1 MRGVGVQHRRSGRAL
16 AGLAVALCALVACG
30 GGGDNKEEPTKAA
43 SSTGDPASPDSSSSD
58 PSSGAAPSSGSAQP
72 IAEAKSGDRSVAIT
86 SAIRNAGGYVTVSG
100 TVTNNGSGAWLGAD
114 WQSDETELA
123 GNGGSLAGASLVD
136 NAGRKKYLVLRDTK
150 GHCLCTKFDGRVR
163 SGQTV
168 DWFAQFPAPPA
179 STKKVTFQ
187 VGSMPPAEIPLSEA
201 Q

>member
-1 MRGVGVQHRRSGRAL
+1 MQHRRSGRAL

-30 GGGDNKEEPTKAA
+30 GGGDEKDEPTKAA
-43 SSTGDPASPDSSSSD
+43 SSATDSAPSDSSSA
-58 PSSGAAPSSGSAQP
+58 AAPSDESAQP
-72 IAEAKSGDRSVAIT
+72 IAEGKSGDRSVVIT
-86 SAIRNAGGYVTVSG
+86 SAIRGAGGYVTVSG
-100 TVTNNGSGAWLGAD
+100 TVTNNGSGSWLGAD

-123 GNGGSLAGASLVD
+123 SNGGSLAGASLVD
-136 NAGRKKYLVLRDTK
+136 NAARKKYLVLRDTK

-163 SGQTV
+163 AGQTV

-201 Q
+201 R

>member
-1 MRGVGVQHRRSGRAL
+1 MQYRRSGKAL
-16 AGLAVALCALVACG
+16 AGTVIALCALVACG
-30 GGGDNKEEPTKAA
+30 GGGDKKNEPAQNTSQVAGPTT
-43 SSTGDPASPDSSSSD
+43 SNSPSE
-58 PSSGAAPSSGSAQP
+58 AAPSDGNAQP
-72 IAEAKSGDRSVAIT
+72 IAEGKSGDRSVTIT
-86 SAIRNAGGYVTVSG
+86 SALRGAGGYVTVSG
-100 TVTNNGSGAWLGAD
+100 TVTNNGSGSWLGAD

-123 GNGGSLAGASLVD
+123 SNGGSLAGASLVD
-136 NAGRKKYLVLRDTK
+136 NAARKKYLVLRDTK